1 MKALSRIDQLQT
13 QAPSATDLVF
23 DTLYKAVVHLEL
35 PPGSRL
41 SEADVADRLQ
51 VSRQPVRDAFFRLAN
66 RGFLSIR
73 PQRAT
78 LITKISYQEVLKA
91 AFIRLAL
98 ETACMKECVH
108 KVTPADIA
116 ALRAHL
122 ARQAEIVNTHDS
134 RAFHDSDEG
143 FHALLCEI
151 AGQPGVWRLI
161 QEQKGHMDRAR
172 FLSLSF
178 NQEAAL
184 AEHVAVIDALE
195 SRDEALTL
203 ARLETH
209 LTKIRTHL
217 PKIRL
222 AHPHYFEDEDL

>member
-1 MKALSRIDQLQT
+1 MKALDQIGQSQT
-13 QAPSATDLVF
+13 PGLNATELVY

-35 PPGSRL
+35 PPGSRV
-41 SEADVADRLQ
+41 SEAEVADRLQ

-78 LITKISYQEVLKA
+78 LITKISSDEVLKA

-98 ETACMKECVH
+98 ETACIKECVH
-108 KVTPADIA
+108 RVAAADIA

-122 ARQAEIVNTHDS
+122 ARQAEIVAARDA
-134 RAFHDSDEG
+134 RAFHESDEA

-178 NQEAAL
+178 NTEAAL
-184 AEHVAVIDALE
+184 AEHIAVVDALD
-195 SRDEALTL
+195 SGDEALTL
-203 ARLETH
+203 ARLESH

-217 PKIRL
+217 PKIRQ
-222 AHPHYFEDEDL
+222 AHAQYFEDESV

>member
-1 MKALSRIDQLQT
+1 MKALAQIGQLQAP
-13 QAPSATDLVF
+13 APSATDLVF

-41 SEADVADRLQ
+41 SEAEVAERLQ

-78 LITKISYQEVLKA
+78 LITKISSDEVLKA

-98 ETACMKECVH
+98 ETACIKECVH
-108 KVTPADIA
+108 RITADDIA
-116 ALRAHL
+116 TLRLHL
-122 ARQAEIVNTHDS
+122 ARQAEIVAAQDS
-134 RAFHDSDEG
+134 RAFHDADEA

-151 AGQPGVWRLI
+151 AGQAGVWRLI

-178 NQEAAL
+178 NQAAAL
-184 AEHVAVIDALE
+184 AEHVALVNALE
-195 SRDEALTL
+195 TLDEALTL
-203 ARLETH
+203 ARLESH
-209 LTKIRTHL
+209 LTKIRAHL
-217 PKIRL
+217 PKIRQ
-222 AHPHYFEDEDL
+222 AHPQYFEDEAG

>member
-1 MKALSRIDQLQT
+1 MKALAQISQT
-13 QAPSATDLVF
+13 PSPPANATEFVF
-23 DTLYKAVVHLEL
+23 ETLYKAVVHLEL
-35 PPGSRL
+35 PPGSRV
-41 SEADVADRLQ
+41 SEAEVAERFQ

-78 LITKISYQEVLKA
+78 MITKISQHEVLRA

-98 ETACMKECVH
+98 ETACMKECILRI
-108 KVTPADIA
+108 TDADLA
-116 ALRAHL
+116 KLRDHL
-122 ARQAEIVNTHDS
+122 ARQAEIVAQQDS
-134 RAFHDSDEG
+134 RAFHDSDEA
-143 FHALLCEI
+143 FHALLCDI
-151 AGQPGVWRLI
+151 AGQPGVWQLI

-184 AEHVAVIDALE
+184 GEHVALVDALATGD
-195 SRDEALTL
+195 SAVILS
-203 ARLETH
+203 RLESH

-217 PKIRL
+217 PMIRQ
-222 AHPHYFEDEDL
+222 AHAQYFEDEA

>member
-1 MKALSRIDQLQT
+1 MKALAQIGQPPSPAL
-13 QAPSATDLVF
+13 SATEQVF

-35 PPGSRL
+35 PPGSRV
-41 SEADVADRLQ
+41 SEAEVAEQMQ

-78 LITKISYQEVLKA
+78 LITKISQDEVLKA

-98 ETACMKECVH
+98 ETACLKECVH
-108 KVTPADIA
+108 NVTETDIA
-116 ALRAHL
+116 ALRQHL
-122 ARQAEIVNTHDS
+122 VAQEGIVSARNS
-134 RAFHDSDEG
+134 PAFHDADEA
-143 FHALLCEI
+143 FHALLCDI

-184 AEHVAVIDALE
+184 AEHRALVE
-195 SRDEALTL
+195 ALAARDEALAL
-203 ARLETH
+203 VRLDSH
-209 LTKIRTHL
+209 LTKIRLHL
-217 PKIRL
+217 PKIRQ
-222 AHPHYFEDEDL
+222 AHPQYFEDDQP